1 MYIVFIL
8 SIYFTATPQLY
19 KRNLLYMIPVS
30 RRDKAKRI
38 IEEMYENL
46 GKWIVG
52 QLLAMVIVAAATSI
66 TLSIM

>member
-1 MYIVFIL
+1 
-8 SIYFTATPQLY
+8 
-19 KRNLLYMIPVS
+19 MIPVS